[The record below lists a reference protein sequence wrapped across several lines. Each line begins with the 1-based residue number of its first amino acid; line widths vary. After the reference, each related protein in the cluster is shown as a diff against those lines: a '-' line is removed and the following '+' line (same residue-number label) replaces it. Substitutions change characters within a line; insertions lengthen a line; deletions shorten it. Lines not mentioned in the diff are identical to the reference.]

1 MRNWADADMTRLRAR
16 LMNPPNAVPDTGIT
30 MRNGRPVRPQPEP
43 KPEPEPTKS
52 IPVPALHEVRWR
64 QAQRAS
70 LTRRQFMLWEIATA
84 LGVSA
89 EDLKGT
95 RMYRP
100 LVQYRQGAMA
110 IIARL
115 LPGASTVQIGRTF
128 GDRDHTTVIHAIRKM
143 KPHIDV
149 VAAALADNTDPSQW
163 AQAMQVRLDAISSH
177 ARPFA
182 ELIPKDRDHGG

>member
-1 MRNWADADMTRLRAR
+1 MTNLMTPLRAR

-30 MRNGRPVRPQPEP
+30 MRNGRPVRPHFESEP
-43 KPEPEPTKS
+43 KPEPTKKMLD
-52 IPVPALHEVRWR
+52 PAPHELRWR
-64 QAQRAS
+64 WAQRAS
-70 LTRRQFMLWEIATA
+70 LTKRQSMLWEMAAA
-84 LGVSA
+84 LDLLA

-95 RMYRP
+95 RKYVP

-110 IIARL
+110 IMARL